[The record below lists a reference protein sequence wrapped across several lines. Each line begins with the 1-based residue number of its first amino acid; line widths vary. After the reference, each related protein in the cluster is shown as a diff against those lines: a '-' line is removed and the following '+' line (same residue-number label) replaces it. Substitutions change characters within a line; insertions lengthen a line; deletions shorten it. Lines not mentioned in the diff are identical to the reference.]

1 VLLNSFLFHTITKL
15 GIPRFTHGK
24 QASVTMETSAGE
36 EDCAATGPPNNEGR
50 KEKEEN
56 GDAIPSI
63 FQYLYS
69 LMDCLYILRGN
80 VYLRYLFSV
89 FDRNVFQRAEQVTD
103 NLSLTKSPVVDDGEL
118 DGLFLELFV

>member
-1 VLLNSFLFHTITKL
+1 MLLQFFLNITKL

-36 EDCAATGPPNNEGR
+36 KDCAATGHPNNEGR

-56 GDAIPSI
+56 GDAILSI

-69 LMDCLYILRGN
+69 LMDCLYLTGKCY
-80 VYLRYLFSV
+80 YLQYLFSV
-89 FDRNVFQRAEQVTD
+89 FDRNVFQRAEHVTD
-103 NLSLTKSPVVDDGEL
+103 NLPLTKSPVVDDGEL